1 VVWEEEEEGWFAW
14 WSEGVVVVVIA
25 AAVKCARMCG
35 GCFFGALG
43 GVGGLVVDAL
53 VLVVGFAHD
62 FLAAA
67 VAVAVAPGISVGW

>member
-1 VVWEEEEEGWFAW
+1 MVVSA
-14 WSEGVVVVVIA
+14 V
-25 AAVKCARMCG
+25 AVKCARMCE

-43 GVGGLVVDAL
+43 GVGGLGVDAL

-67 VAVAVAPGISVGW
+67 AVVAPGISVGW